1 MIERALI
8 ALLVAAVA
16 STVLTLAVRRLARD
30 VGWLDAPDARRKQHE
45 VPTPRAGGLAIY
57 VAILVTFGVLAL
69 VPLPAGGPPTPA
81 IALIV
86 ALGGMML
93 LVGLYDDIRGMS
105 PQAKLAAQ
113 TMIAIVAWAAGFR
126 ILAGWSYADGGV
138 TLGVLSMPVTV
149 LWIVAVTNAFN
160 LIDGLDG
167 LAAGIALF
175 AMIALSV
182 TSLLAGPTDV
192 LLLLAVLA
200 GATAG
205 FLRYNFN
212 RASIFLGDSGS
223 LFLGFALAL
232 ISIHASQKS
241 TAALAIAVPIV
252 SLGLPM
258 LDTAL
263 VVIRRFVCRQ
273 SILRGDRRHI
283 HHVLLE
289 RGFSP
294 TSAVVLLYG
303 VAGLLG
309 LGSLLFVNPLGRTA
323 GLVLVILGAALVLA
337 VRQLRIPEIR
347 ALNTYMSRHLRH
359 QRDLLAGGVE
369 MKVAIDRFASAASV
383 RELFET
389 LQAAIQPSTFTR
401 VDLHWWPRGEEPG
414 AAPGSGG
421 SGERAVT
428 WRWARGGVADAGR
441 QWQLVFPLGE
451 GTLTLFHEHS
461 DAYPASAVCWLGQDM
476 TRELERALRRVHT
489 GAVPSRQR
497 VGWHREPSAIAAAS
511 AASWPAAE
519 TRA

>member
-1 MIERALI
+1 MIDTALI

-16 STVLTLAVRRLARD
+16 STVLTLAVRRLARQ
-30 VGWLDAPDARRKQHE
+30 VGWLDAPDARRKRHE
-45 VPTPRAGGLAIY
+45 VPTPRTGGLAIY
-57 VAILVTFGVLAL
+57 VAILVTFGVLAV

-81 IALIV
+81 IGLIV
-86 ALGGMML
+86 ALGGVML

-105 PQAKLAAQ
+105 PRAKLAAQ
-113 TMIAIVAWAAGFR
+113 TAIAIVAWAAGFR
-126 ILAGWSYADGGV
+126 ILAGWSYTGAGV

-149 LWIVAVTNAFN
+149 LWIVAITNAFN

-175 AMIALSV
+175 AMVALSI

-212 RASIFLGDSGS
+212 PASIFLGDSGS

-232 ISIHASQKS
+232 LSIHASQKS

-252 SLGLPM
+252 TLGLPM

-263 VVIRRFVCRQ
+263 VVIRRFVSRQ

-294 TSAVVLLYG
+294 KSAVVLLYG

-309 LGSLLFVNPLGRTA
+309 LGSLLFLNPLGRTA
-323 GLVLVILGAALVLA
+323 GLALVILAAALVLG
-337 VRQLRIPEIR
+337 VRQLRIPELR
-347 ALNTYMSRHLRH
+347 ALNAYMSRHLRH
-359 QRDLLAGGVE
+359 QRELLAGGVE
-369 MKVAIDRFASAASV
+369 MKTATDRFASAASV
-383 RELFET
+383 PELVDT
-389 LQAAIQPSTFTR
+389 LQTAIQQSTFSR
-401 VDLHWWPRGEEPG
+401 VDLQWRPREETG
-414 AAPGSGG
+414 AAPGADR
-421 SGERAVT
+421 SGERGVT
-428 WRWARGGVADAGR
+428 WQWVRAGAADAVR

-476 TRELERALRRVHT
+476 SREFERALRRVQ
-489 GAVPSRQR
+489 AVPVRSRQR
-497 VGWHREPSAIAAAS
+497 VVPRREPPASAAVT

-519 TRA
+519 THA